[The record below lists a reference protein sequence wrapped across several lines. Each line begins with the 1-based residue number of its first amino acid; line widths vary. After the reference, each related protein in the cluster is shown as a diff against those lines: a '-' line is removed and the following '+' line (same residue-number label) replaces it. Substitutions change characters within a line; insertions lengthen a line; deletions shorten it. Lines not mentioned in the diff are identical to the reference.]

1 MQNIP
6 VIILKQLIILPNQ
19 EIKLEISNIISQKTV
34 AEATLKYNNEIL
46 VIAPIDSFEEDP
58 GVEDLP
64 KVGVIAKIKSRI
76 ATNRGMQIKLR
87 GIKRVAVN
95 RYYNAKDSILFS
107 EVMYIELPNIIK
119 EEESALLKKL
129 KSVLKKYI
137 DNSNYLSND
146 VLSLINNK
154 DLNKVTDII
163 ASFIPFDISKK
174 LNYMQEIN
182 PIKRAKNLIIDMNE
196 EIKIQELDEELDNKV
211 NESFSED
218 QRRFIL
224 K

>member
-119 EEESALLKKL
+119 EEENALLKKL

-174 LNYMQEIN
+174 LNLTHLSNYIT
-182 PIKRAKNLIIDMNE
+182 
-196 EIKIQELDEELDNKV
+196 
-211 NESFSED
+211 
-218 QRRFIL
+218 
-224 K
+224 